1 MCGPTCECGDINRPP
16 SRGNMSLIAIIEL
29 VIMGVV
35 GIICLMSLYR
45 FIEGLN
51 DDNHDW
57 DIIDIL
63 KVVQEC
69 LIVAG
74 LVFIIIGLFC
84 SPSQRQIY
92 TGIVCFLIGTIL
104 AIILTVLLIRDKQTN
119 DSLGYNICYIILL
132 TFLAWILWKQSYHL

>member
-16 SRGNMSLIAIIEL
+16 SRGNMSLFAIIEL
-29 VIMGVV
+29 VVMGVV
-35 GIICLMSLYR
+35 GIVCLVDLYR
-45 FIEGLN
+45 LIEYMN
-51 DDNHDW
+51 KDHDW
-57 DIIDIL
+57 DIIEIL
-63 KVVQEC
+63 RVVEYC

-92 TGIVCFLIGTIL
+92 TGVVCFLIGTIL
-104 AIILTVLLIRDKQTN
+104 AIILTVLLIREDRTN

-132 TFLAWILWKQSYHL
+132 TFLAYILWKQSYHL